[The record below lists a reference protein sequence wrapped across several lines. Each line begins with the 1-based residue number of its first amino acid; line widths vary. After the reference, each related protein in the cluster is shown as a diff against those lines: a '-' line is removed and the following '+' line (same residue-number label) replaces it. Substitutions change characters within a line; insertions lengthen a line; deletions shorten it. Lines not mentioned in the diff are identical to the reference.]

1 MNNAWKIY
9 LLAIVSFLV
18 GTSEYIIS
26 GILDKIADS
35 LGITITAAG
44 QLITIFSLV
53 YAVLTPVL
61 MALTAKLER
70 QRLLVYALGLFVVAN
85 LLSFALPGYVPFVIA
100 RIIMAMGAGMVVVT
114 ALGIA
119 ARIAPQGKQASS
131 IATVVMGFTASLI
144 IGVPLGRVTAAAFG
158 WKSVF
163 GLIAVLG
170 ILAMVVLYKAIPKIQ
185 GDAPVPLL
193 QQFALLRKPK
203 VAIGLGITFFWLGG
217 YSVAYTYLSPYLLS
231 VSGLGEQWIS
241 AALFAFGIA
250 SLIGSKFGGYSTDRW
265 GVPLTL
271 TLGMIIHILA
281 LAMLSVTNASAAAFP
296 VFTMLI
302 LWSLSAWS
310 SGPTQQF
317 NLVQLEPESSG
328 VMLGLNQSVMQLSM
342 AAGAGLGGIAVNS
355 ISLSSVTWLGAAGV
369 AIAVGLALVLFRIG
383 KQEKEAGQTVV
394 SS

>member
-1 MNNAWKIY
+1 MKNAWKIY

-70 QRLLVYALGLFVVAN
+70 QRLLVYSLGLFVVAN

-119 ARIAPQGKQASS
+119 ARIAPHGKQASS

-170 ILAMVVLYKAIPKIQ
+170 MVAMVVLYKAIPKIQ

-203 VAIGLGITFFWLGG
+203 VALGLGITFFWLGG

-271 TLGMIIHILA
+271 TLGMIIHIFALA
-281 LAMLSVTNASAAAFP
+281 LLSVTNASAAAFP
-296 VFTMLI
+296 VFAMLI

-328 VMLGLNQSVMQLSM
+328 VMLGLNQSMMQLSM
-342 AAGAGLGGIAVNS
+342 AAGAGLGGIAVDS
-355 ISLSSVTWLGAAGV
+355 ISLSSITWLGAAGV

>member
-1 MNNAWKIY
+1 MKNAWKIY

-70 QRLLVYALGLFVVAN
+70 QRLLVYSLGLFVVAN

-100 RIIMAMGAGMVVVT
+100 RIIMAMGAGRVVVT
-114 ALGIA
+114 GLGIA

-170 ILAMVVLYKAIPKIQ
+170 IVAMVVLYKVIPKIQ

-203 VAIGLGITFFWLGG
+203 VALGLGITFFWLGG

-271 TLGMIIHILA
+271 TFGMIIHILA
-281 LAMLSVTNASAAAFP
+281 LALLAVTNASAASFP
-296 VFTMLI
+296 VFAMLI

-342 AAGAGLGGIAVNS
+342 AAGAGAGGIAVNS
-355 ISLSSVTWLGAAGV
+355 ISLSSITWLGAAGV

-383 KQEKEAGQTVV
+383 KQEKEAGRTVV